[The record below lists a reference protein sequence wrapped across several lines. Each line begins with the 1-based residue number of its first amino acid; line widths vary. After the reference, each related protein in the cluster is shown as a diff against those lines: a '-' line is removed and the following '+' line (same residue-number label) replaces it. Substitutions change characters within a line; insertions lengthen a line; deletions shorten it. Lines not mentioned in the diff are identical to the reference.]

1 MKKHIRIMPAFF
13 MLTLFFIGSLG
24 FAQTFDSS
32 KLAIQGLISAVVN
45 RDDVK
50 YEILTTED
58 NGEIL
63 FNYTWTQETKILL
76 LKSYQQYRCLLSVKT
91 IEKDGQ
97 NALQFVMDP
106 KIWSRAVEADGSP
119 IPANKRS
126 SKSAINYEWGEA
138 TGILNKI
145 SVLTSTQ
152 EQIEKDLLFELNK
165 SQEELS
171 KALLTFFSDL
181 VNLTYISTDS
191 LVKLATEN
199 KALCSNPAILGRLKN
214 EKSELWFNNFV
225 KNIIDTP
232 VSYTFKLNTVRESKL
247 DEYKYR
253 AEFFFHIYKDYT
265 FSIAKNA
272 SYRDR
277 KSMLGGSISNMD
289 IINVHYYTNDDKLL
303 DYNKDAAVN
312 VTGTLKDVKFDVFNS
327 IIEICE

>member
-1 MKKHIRIMPAFF
+1 MKKHIRIMPAIF
-13 MLTLFFIGSLG
+13 MLALFFVGSLG
-24 FAQTFDSS
+24 FAQTFDSN

-63 FNYTWTQETKILL
+63 FNYTWTQETKVLL

-126 SKSAINYEWGEA
+126 SKSVINYEWGEA
-138 TGILNKI
+138 TGILNKV

-191 LVKLATEN
+191 LAKLATEN
-199 KALCSNPAILGRLKN
+199 KILCSNPAILSRLQR

-225 KNIIDTP
+225 QTIIGIP
-232 VSYTFKLNTVRESKL
+232 VSYTFNLNTVRESKL

-265 FSIAKNA
+265 FSIAKQF
-272 SYRDR
+272 
-277 KSMLGGSISNMD
+277 
-289 IINVHYYTNDDKLL
+289 TN
-303 DYNKDAAVN
+303 
-312 VTGTLKDVKFDVFNS
+312 
-327 IIEICE
+327 